1 MSYIVIAMAN
11 NGDAIRLKDIIQ
23 SGRILEEIIICQD
36 GSDVLRVAREQEV
49 NLVICTSR
57 LSDMSYEELASYLK
71 SSEKMLMLTREPT
84 MISMSDNI
92 RTLQIP
98 FKSSD
103 FLAAI
108 KSLIPTRYYERAKGS
123 KKRSL
128 EDQMQIDSAKQL
140 IMKQERLS
148 EPEAH
153 RYLQKISMDT
163 GLDLVQIARQLLN
176 K

>member
-1 MSYIVIAMAN
+1 MSYIVIAMAK

-23 SGRILEEIIICQD
+23 SGRILEEVIICQD
-36 GSDVLRVAREQEV
+36 GSDVLRVAREQDV

-57 LSDMSYEELASYLK
+57 LSDMRYEELASYLK
-71 SSEKMLMLTREPT
+71 STEKMLLLTREPT
-84 MISMSDNI
+84 MITMSDNI

-103 FLAAI
+103 FLATI

-128 EDQMQIDSAKQL
+128 EDQMLIDSAKQL
-140 IMKQERLS
+140 IMEHERLS

-153 RYLQKISMDT
+153 RYMQKISMDT

>member
-1 MSYIVIAMAN
+1 
-11 NGDAIRLKDIIQ
+11 
-23 SGRILEEIIICQD
+23 
-36 GSDVLRVAREQEV
+36 
-49 NLVICTSR
+49 
-57 LSDMSYEELASYLK
+57 
-71 SSEKMLMLTREPT
+71 MLLLTREPT
-84 MISMSDNI
+84 MITMSDNI
-92 RTLQIP
+92 KTLQIP

-103 FLAAI
+103 FLATI

-128 EDQMQIDSAKQL
+128 EDQMLIDSAKQL
-140 IMKQERLS
+140 IMEHEQLS

-153 RYLQKISMDT
+153 RYMQKISMDT

>member
-1 MSYIVIAMAN
+1 MSYIVIAMAK

-23 SGRILEEIIICQD
+23 SGRILEEVIICQD

-84 MISMSDNI
+84 MISMSDSI

-128 EDQMQIDSAKQL
+128 EDQMRIDSAKQL

-163 GLDLVQIARQLLN
+163 GFDLVQIARQLLN

>member
-1 MSYIVIAMAN
+1 MSYIVIAMAK

-23 SGRILEEIIICQD
+23 SGRILEEVIICQD

-57 LSDMSYEELASYLK
+57 LSDMSYEELVSYLK

-128 EDQMQIDSAKQL
+128 EDQMRIDSAKQL

>member
-1 MSYIVIAMAN
+1 MSYIVIAMAK

-23 SGRILEEIIICQD
+23 SGRILEEVIICQD
-36 GSDVLRVAREQEV
+36 GSDVLRVAREQDV

-57 LSDMSYEELASYLK
+57 LSDMRYEELASYLK
-71 SSEKMLMLTREPT
+71 STEKMLLLTREPT
-84 MISMSDNI
+84 MITMSDNI

-103 FLAAI
+103 FLATI

-128 EDQMQIDSAKQL
+128 EDQMLIDSAKQL
-140 IMKQERLS
+140 IMERERLS

-153 RYLQKISMDT
+153 RYMQKISMDT